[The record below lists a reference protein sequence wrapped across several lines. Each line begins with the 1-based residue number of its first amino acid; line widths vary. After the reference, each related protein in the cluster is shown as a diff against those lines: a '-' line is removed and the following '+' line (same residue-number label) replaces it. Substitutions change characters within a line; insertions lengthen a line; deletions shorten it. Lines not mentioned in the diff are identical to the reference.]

1 MNKPF
6 LVEFTGTPE
15 AGKTSTIIALN
26 EILKSEGLKIGIVQE
41 AASRIYENLPRGTNN
56 YSIWTFVTTV
66 KEIVEQMNKNYD
78 IVLVDRGVLDRTF
91 WNLFS
96 YNKKDLSLHE
106 KQIRDEFMLSDFIP
120 YKSDLLFA
128 FKIPSDESI
137 KRKGKEGSW
146 VNKGNIDLYNYTL
159 EQFISNFKK
168 LNVKTKLSIIDTYNV
183 PKEEITQKVKKII
196 LDNIDKM

>member
-106 KQIRDEFMLSDFIP
+106 KQIRDEFMLSNFIP

-146 VNKGNIDLYNYTL
+146 VNKENIDLYNYAL

-196 LDNIDKM
+196 LDNIAKM